1 MTSQAYKTTVG
12 AFVLGAIGLLALGLT
27 FLGSGNFFKDDTEY
41 VLYFDGSV
49 SGLAVGAPVVFRGV
63 PLGSVSRISLVVRPG
78 SLALQTDKAD
88 STVSA
93 DPLVRIP
100 VFIRIRNDSFARST
114 GEKITEEQEQRIL
127 RRMISEGLRA
137 RLQLQS
143 MITGQ
148 YRIELDF
155 HPGTPAQFHATG
167 GTLEIPTLPS
177 PIDTLQRTLAKLPL
191 DELGHALTNIVTNIS
206 DALADDNL
214 KKGLTAFAETFAE
227 TRKILTASPLRT
239 AIDDTAKA
247 IQHEVPA
254 TLASLRN
261 AMHSLNNAAAQLS
274 QLTGSAKGLL
284 DKNSPVLLETRQLL
298 RETIATVRALRQLA
312 DMLERNPE
320 ALLRGRQG
328 IR

>member
-27 FLGSGNFFKDDTEY
+27 LLGSGNFLKDDTEY

-63 PLGSVSRISLVVRPG
+63 PLGTVSRINLVVRPG
-78 SLALQTDKAD
+78 SLSARADNTDKTA
-88 STVSA
+88 SA

-100 VFIRIRNDSFARST
+100 VFIRIRNDSFAHRS
-114 GEKITEEQEQRIL
+114 GEQITEEQEQRIL

-148 YRIELDF
+148 YRIELNF
-155 HPGTPAQFHATG
+155 HPDTPAQFHARG
-167 GTLEIPTLPS
+167 DVLEIPTLPS

-191 DELGHALTNIVTNIS
+191 DELGHALTDIVINIS
-206 DALADDNL
+206 DALADDSL
-214 KKGLTAFAETFAE
+214 KKGIAAFAATFAE
-227 TRKILTASPLRT
+227 TQQILTASPLRT
-239 AIDDTAKA
+239 AIDDTARA
-247 IQHEVPA
+247 VQQEVPA
-254 TLASLRN
+254 TLASLRD
-261 AMHSLNNAAAQLS
+261 AMHSLNKAADQLN
-274 QLTGSAKGLL
+274 QLTSSAKGLL
-284 DKNSPVLLETRQLL
+284 DKNSPILMDTRQLL